1 MRDFRK
7 YEVWQLSHALVLE
20 VYSQTISF
28 PKTEQYGIT
37 SQLNRAAVSIP
48 TNVSEGCGRNS
59 DAEFHRFIQ
68 ISLGSAH
75 EVEYLLELSFDLK
88 FIDLANY
95 KLLDAQVNLV
105 KQKLYHLAKKLNS
118 KII

>member
-7 YEVWQLSHALVLE
+7 YEVWQLSHSLVLE
-20 VYSQTISF
+20 VYSQTINF
-28 PKTEQYGIT
+28 PKVEQYGIT
-37 SQLNRAAVSIP
+37 SQLNRAVVSIP
-48 TNVSEGCGRNS
+48 TNISEGCGRNS

-75 EVEYLLELSFDLK
+75 EVEYLLQLSLDLK
-88 FIDLANY
+88 FIDLEKY

-105 KQKLYHLAKKLNS
+105 KQKLYHLAQKLNS
-118 KII
+118 K